1 MNYLIGPLIERI
13 VVMYAIDGRDP
24 LPEDVRV
31 AAEWNYRIWRHSGRA
46 TEIVLRNMPASE
58 QESRRP
64 RSRLFDWF
72 FS

>member
-13 VVMYAIDGRDP
+13 VAMYAISGRDP
-24 LPEDVRV
+24 LPEDVKV
-31 AAEWNYRIWRHSGRA
+31 AAEWNYRVWRHSGRA
-46 TEIVLRNMPASE
+46 TEIDVGE
-58 QESRRP
+58 EESRRP